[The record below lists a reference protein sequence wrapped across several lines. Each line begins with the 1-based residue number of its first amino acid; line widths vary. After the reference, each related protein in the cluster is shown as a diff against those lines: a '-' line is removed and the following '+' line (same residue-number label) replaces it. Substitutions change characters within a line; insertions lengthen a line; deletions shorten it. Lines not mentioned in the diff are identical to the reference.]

1 MTSLNYIRS
10 TKAIMSRKIFGRE
23 QKEKHICWRC
33 SKLKFL
39 GVESK
44 SKTELGNSA
53 GLGELAESLKWTMN
67 QRYDIDYSVN
77 VKEEFLNRRNPL
89 SKIVVEGTFKE

>member
-1 MTSLNYIRS
+1 
-10 TKAIMSRKIFGRE
+10 MSREIFDKE
-23 QKEKHICWRC
+23 QKEKKHICWC
-33 SKLKFL
+33 SSKLKCL
-39 GVESK
+39 GVEPK
-44 SKTELGNSA
+44 ARTEFGDSG

-67 QRYDIDYSVN
+67 QKYGVDYSVN

>member
-1 MTSLNYIRS
+1 
-10 TKAIMSRKIFGRE
+10 MSRAIFGKE

-44 SKTELGNSA
+44 AKTELGDSG
-53 GLGELAESLKWTMN
+53 GLGESLKWTMN
-67 QRYDIDYSVN
+67 QKYEVDYSVN

>member
-1 MTSLNYIRS
+1 
-10 TKAIMSRKIFGRE
+10 MSREVFGKE
-23 QKEKHICWRC
+23 QKDKHICWCC

-44 SKTELGNSA
+44 AKTELGESA
-53 GLGELAESLKWTMN
+53 GLDELAESLKWTMN
-67 QRYDIDYSVN
+67 QKYEIDYSVN

-89 SKIVVEGTFKE
+89 SKIVVDGTFKE

>member
-1 MTSLNYIRS
+1 
-10 TKAIMSRKIFGRE
+10 MSREIFGKE

-33 SKLKFL
+33 SKLNFL

-44 SKTELGNSA
+44 AKTELGESA
-53 GLGELAESLKWTMN
+53 GLGELAESPRWTMN
-67 QRYDIDYSVN
+67 QKYEVDYSVN

-89 SKIVVEGTFKE
+89 SKIVVNVLSRSNHAI

>member
-1 MTSLNYIRS
+1 
-10 TKAIMSRKIFGRE
+10 MSREIFDKE
-23 QKEKHICWRC
+23 QKEKHICWC
-33 SKLKFL
+33 SSKLKWL

-44 SKTELGNSA
+44 AKTEFGDSG

-67 QRYDIDYSVN
+67 QTYETDYSVN

>member
-1 MTSLNYIRS
+1 
-10 TKAIMSRKIFGRE
+10 MSREIFDKE
-23 QKEKHICWRC
+23 QKEKHICWRS
-33 SKLKFL
+33 SKLKCL
-39 GVESK
+39 GVEPK
-44 SKTELGNSA
+44 TKTELGDSG

-67 QRYDIDYSVN
+67 QKYEVDYSVN

>member
-1 MTSLNYIRS
+1 M
-10 TKAIMSRKIFGRE
+10 
-23 QKEKHICWRC
+23 
-33 SKLKFL
+33 KFL

-44 SKTELGNSA
+44 VKTELWESA

-67 QRYDIDYSVN
+67 RKDEVGYYVS

-89 SKIVVEGTFKE
+89 SKIVLEGTFKE

>member
-1 MTSLNYIRS
+1 
-10 TKAIMSRKIFGRE
+10 MSRAIFGKE
-23 QKEKHICWRC
+23 QKEKHICWSC

-44 SKTELGNSA
+44 AKSKTELGDSA
-53 GLGELAESLKWTMN
+53 GLGELAERLKWTMN
-67 QRYDIDYSVN
+67 QRYEIDYSVN

-89 SKIVVEGTFKE
+89 SRIVVEGTFKE